1 MRLWGRGKAE
11 IRGMREMKND
21 ELLILENPFTCRD
34 RYYKRRIRLSTCNDN
49 GRKLKC
55 FLIEYHKNVITGT
68 GMRDIIHLLHY
79 TVVKYSALKY
89 PIMLDIGETS
99 FNDKLVYIVLECVIH
114 IVMEKY
120 HRKVYICYKV
130 TDSIWTEGFKYSC
143 LNNVNDGF
151 DIFEKKFKYDLDRK
165 HFRKVFTYQDY
176 CDKKCLSKLMTDIR
190 CFLKNNCINESSVD
204 ELTEVLIELVGNSGE
219 HAKTDCLI
227 DLDLTDDTYKSTAD
241 DLDNYYGLNACVVN
255 FSKELFYVPLMNKM
269 KSSQEVNERHI
280 WVKKAKN
287 NHERYFSDKY
297 SEKDFYTISSFQD
310 KISGSIQK
318 NKTGGRG
325 LTSLISSLG
334 EKASDQLCYMA
345 SGNRALFFYA
355 DHMRFNKEEFIGF
368 NKNNDYINSIPED
381 GVIRDVD
388 VYLPGT
394 MYNLS
399 YVIKKESIE

>member
-1 MRLWGRGKAE
+1 
-11 IRGMREMKND
+11 MKND
-21 ELLILENPFTCRD
+21 ELLLLENTFTCRD
-34 RYYKRRIRLSTCNDN
+34 KYYKRRIRLSTCNDN

-269 KSSQEVNERHI
+269 KLSQEVNERHI

-287 NHERYFSDKY
+287 NHERFFSDKY
-297 SEKDFYTISSFQD
+297 TEKDFYTISSFQD

-318 NKTGGRG
+318 DKTGGRG

>member
-1 MRLWGRGKAE
+1 
-11 IRGMREMKND
+11 MKND

-34 RYYKRRIRLSTCNDN
+34 KYYKRRIRLSTCNDN

-190 CFLKNNCINESSVD
+190 SFLKNNCINESSVD

>member
-1 MRLWGRGKAE
+1 
-11 IRGMREMKND
+11 MKND
-21 ELLILENPFTCRD
+21 ELLLLENPFTCRD
-34 RYYKRRIRLSTCNDN
+34 KYYKRRIRLSTCNDN

-287 NHERYFSDKY
+287 NHEKYFSDKY

-318 NKTGGRG
+318 DKTGGRG

>member
-1 MRLWGRGKAE
+1 
-11 IRGMREMKND
+11 MKND
-21 ELLILENPFTCRD
+21 ELLLLENPFTCRD
-34 RYYKRRIRLSTCNDN
+34 KYYKRRIRLSTCNDS

-55 FLIEYHKNVITGT
+55 FLIEYHKKVITGT

-120 HRKVYICYKV
+120 NRKVYICYKV

-269 KSSQEVNERHI
+269 KLSQEVNERHI

-287 NHERYFSDKY
+287 NHEKYFSDKY

-318 NKTGGRG
+318 DKTGGRG

>member
-1 MRLWGRGKAE
+1 
-11 IRGMREMKND
+11 MKND
-21 ELLILENPFTCRD
+21 ELLLLENTFTCRD
-34 RYYKRRIRLSTCNDN
+34 KYYKRRIRLSTCNDN

-287 NHERYFSDKY
+287 NHERFFSDKY
-297 SEKDFYTISSFQD
+297 TEKDFYTISSFQD

-318 NKTGGRG
+318 DKTGGRG

>member
-1 MRLWGRGKAE
+1 
-11 IRGMREMKND
+11 MKND

-368 NKNNDYINSIPED
+368 NKNNDYINSITED

>member
-1 MRLWGRGKAE
+1 
-11 IRGMREMKND
+11 MKND

-34 RYYKRRIRLSTCNDN
+34 KYYKRRIRLSTCNDN

-55 FLIEYHKNVITGT
+55 FLLEYHKNVITGT

-190 CFLKNNCINESSVD
+190 CFH
-204 ELTEVLIELVGNSGE
+204 TLVMI
-219 HAKTDCLI
+219 HLH
-227 DLDLTDDTYKSTAD
+227 LL
-241 DLDNYYGLNACVVN
+241 
-255 FSKELFYVPLMNKM
+255 
-269 KSSQEVNERHI
+269 
-280 WVKKAKN
+280 
-287 NHERYFSDKY
+287 
-297 SEKDFYTISSFQD
+297 
-310 KISGSIQK
+310 SI
-318 NKTGGRG
+318 
-325 LTSLISSLG
+325 
-334 EKASDQLCYMA
+334 
-345 SGNRALFFYA
+345 
-355 DHMRFNKEEFIGF
+355 
-368 NKNNDYINSIPED
+368 
-381 GVIRDVD
+381 
-388 VYLPGT
+388 
-394 MYNLS
+394 
-399 YVIKKESIE
+399 

>member
-1 MRLWGRGKAE
+1 
-11 IRGMREMKND
+11 MKND

>member
-1 MRLWGRGKAE
+1 
-11 IRGMREMKND
+11 MKND

-99 FNDKLVYIVLECVIH
+99 FNDKLVCIVLECVIH

>member
-1 MRLWGRGKAE
+1 
-11 IRGMREMKND
+11 MKND
-21 ELLILENPFTCRD
+21 ELLLLEKPFTCRD
-34 RYYKRRIRLSTCNDN
+34 KYYKRKIRLSTCNDN

-204 ELTEVLIELVGNSGE
+204 ELTEVLIELVGNSVE

>member
-1 MRLWGRGKAE
+1 
-11 IRGMREMKND
+11 MKND

-34 RYYKRRIRLSTCNDN
+34 KYYKRRIRLSTCNDN

-55 FLIEYHKNVITGT
+55 FLLEYHKNVITGT

>member
-1 MRLWGRGKAE
+1 
-11 IRGMREMKND
+11 MKND

-34 RYYKRRIRLSTCNDN
+34 RYYKRRIRLSTFNDN

>member
-1 MRLWGRGKAE
+1 
-11 IRGMREMKND
+11 MKND
-21 ELLILENPFTCRD
+21 ELLLLENPFTCRD
-34 RYYKRRIRLSTCNDN
+34 KYYKRRIRLSTCNDN

-269 KSSQEVNERHI
+269 KLSQEVNERHI

-287 NHERYFSDKY
+287 NHERFFSDKY
-297 SEKDFYTISSFQD
+297 TEKDFYTISSFQD

-318 NKTGGRG
+318 DKTGGRG

>member
-1 MRLWGRGKAE
+1 
-11 IRGMREMKND
+11 MKND

-34 RYYKRRIRLSTCNDN
+34 KYYKRRIRLSTCNDN

>member
-1 MRLWGRGKAE
+1 
-11 IRGMREMKND
+11 MKND
-21 ELLILENPFTCRD
+21 ELLLLENPFICRD
-34 RYYKRRIRLSTCNDN
+34 KYYKRRIRLSTCNDN

-99 FNDKLVYIVLECVIH
+99 FNNKLVYIVLECVIH

-151 DIFEKKFKYDLDRK
+151 DTFEKKFKYDLDRK

-227 DLDLTDDTYKSTAD
+227 DLDLTDDTYKSTLD

-287 NHERYFSDKY
+287 NHEKYFSDKY

-318 NKTGGRG
+318 DKTGGRG

>member
-1 MRLWGRGKAE
+1 
-11 IRGMREMKND
+11 MKND

-34 RYYKRRIRLSTCNDN
+34 KYYKRRIRLSTCNDN

-55 FLIEYHKNVITGT
+55 FLLEYHKNVITGT

-325 LTSLISSLG
+325 LTSLIS
-334 EKASDQLCYMA
+334 
-345 SGNRALFFYA
+345 
-355 DHMRFNKEEFIGF
+355 
-368 NKNNDYINSIPED
+368 
-381 GVIRDVD
+381 
-388 VYLPGT
+388 
-394 MYNLS
+394 
-399 YVIKKESIE
+399 

>member
-1 MRLWGRGKAE
+1 
-11 IRGMREMKND
+11 MKND

-34 RYYKRRIRLSTCNDN
+34 KYYKRRIRLSTCNDN

-79 TVVKYSALKY
+79 TIVKYSALKY

-287 NHERYFSDKY
+287 NHERFFSDKY
-297 SEKDFYTISSFQD
+297 TEKDFYTISSFQD

-318 NKTGGRG
+318 DKTGGRG

>member
-1 MRLWGRGKAE
+1 
-11 IRGMREMKND
+11 MKND
-21 ELLILENPFTCRD
+21 ELLLLENPFTCRD
-34 RYYKRRIRLSTCNDN
+34 KYYKRRIRLSTCNDN

-79 TVVKYSALKY
+79 TVVKYSVLKY

-287 NHERYFSDKY
+287 NHEKYFSDKY

-318 NKTGGRG
+318 DKTGGRG

>member
-1 MRLWGRGKAE
+1 
-11 IRGMREMKND
+11 MKND

-34 RYYKRRIRLSTCNDN
+34 KYYKRRIRLSTCNDN

-287 NHERYFSDKY
+287 NHERFFSDKY
-297 SEKDFYTISSFQD
+297 TEKDFYTISSFQD

-318 NKTGGRG
+318 DKTGGRG

>member
-1 MRLWGRGKAE
+1 
-11 IRGMREMKND
+11 MKND
-21 ELLILENPFTCRD
+21 ELLLLENPFTCRD
-34 RYYKRRIRLSTCNDN
+34 KYYKRRIRLSTCNDN

-55 FLIEYHKNVITGT
+55 FLIEYHKKVITGT

-269 KSSQEVNERHI
+269 KLSQEVNERHI

-287 NHERYFSDKY
+287 NHERFFSDKY
-297 SEKDFYTISSFQD
+297 TEKDFYTISSFQD

-318 NKTGGRG
+318 DKTGGRG

-345 SGNRALFFYA
+345 SGNRALFFNA

>member
-1 MRLWGRGKAE
+1 
-11 IRGMREMKND
+11 MKND

-227 DLDLTDDTYKSTAD
+227 DLDLTDDTYKSTAE

>member
-1 MRLWGRGKAE
+1 
-11 IRGMREMKND
+11 MKND
-21 ELLILENPFTCRD
+21 ELLLLENPFTCRD
-34 RYYKRRIRLSTCNDN
+34 KYYKRRIRLSTCNDN

>member
-1 MRLWGRGKAE
+1 
-11 IRGMREMKND
+11 MKND
-21 ELLILENPFTCRD
+21 ELLLLENPFTCRD
-34 RYYKRRIRLSTCNDN
+34 KYYKRRIRLSTCNDN

-227 DLDLTDDTYKSTAD
+227 DLDLTDDTYKSTVD

-287 NHERYFSDKY
+287 NHERFFSDKY
-297 SEKDFYTISSFQD
+297 TEKDFYTISSFQD

-318 NKTGGRG
+318 DKTGGRG

>member
-1 MRLWGRGKAE
+1 MRLWGKGKTG
-11 IRGMREMKND
+11 IRGMRKMKND
-21 ELLILENPFTCRD
+21 ELLLLENPFTCRD
-34 RYYKRRIRLSTCNDN
+34 KYYKRKIRLSTCNDN

>member
-1 MRLWGRGKAE
+1 
-11 IRGMREMKND
+11 MKND

-34 RYYKRRIRLSTCNDN
+34 KYYKRRIRLSTCNDN

-55 FLIEYHKNVITGT
+55 FLLEYHKNVITGT

-297 SEKDFYTISSFQD
+297 SEKDFYTISSLQD

>member
-1 MRLWGRGKAE
+1 
-11 IRGMREMKND
+11 MREMKND

>member
-1 MRLWGRGKAE
+1 
-11 IRGMREMKND
+11 MKND
-21 ELLILENPFTCRD
+21 ELLLLENPFTCRD
-34 RYYKRRIRLSTCNDN
+34 KYYKRRIRLSTCNDN

-287 NHERYFSDKY
+287 NHERFFSDKY
-297 SEKDFYTISSFQD
+297 TEKDFYTISSFQD

-318 NKTGGRG
+318 DKTGGRG

>member
-1 MRLWGRGKAE
+1 
-11 IRGMREMKND
+11 MKND

-269 KSSQEVNERHI
+269 KLSQEVNERHI

-287 NHERYFSDKY
+287 NHERFFSDKY
-297 SEKDFYTISSFQD
+297 TEKDFYTISSFQD

-318 NKTGGRG
+318 DKTGGRG

>member
-1 MRLWGRGKAE
+1 
-11 IRGMREMKND
+11 MKND

-34 RYYKRRIRLSTCNDN
+34 KYYKRRIRLSTCNDN
-49 GRKLKC
+49 GRKLKF

-287 NHERYFSDKY
+287 NHERFFSDKY
-297 SEKDFYTISSFQD
+297 TEKDFYTISSFQD

-318 NKTGGRG
+318 DKTGGRG